1 MDLSGKSR
9 YALIFQTQP
18 FTSVFSLRILS
29 AKAWED
35 RPIVL
40 RQIDQIGD
48 KSSVAFSFLDLVAE
62 LLTRFFSI
70 KVGRYASP
78 NR

>member
-1 MDLSGKSR
+1 MDLNGKSR
-9 YALIFQTQP
+9 YVLIFQTKP

-62 LLTRFFSI
+62 PSTGFFSI
-70 KVGRYASP
+70 KVDCHASP
-78 NR
+78 H

>member
-1 MDLSGKSR
+1 MGLNGKLR
-9 YALIFQTQP
+9 RARTVRTQS

-48 KSSVAFSFLDLVAE
+48 KSLVASRPWTW
-62 LLTRFFSI
+62 LLSC
-70 KVGRYASP
+70 
-78 NR
+78 

>member
-9 YALIFQTQP
+9 YTLIFQTQP

-48 KSSVAFSFLDLVAE
+48 KSSVAFSFLDLIAE
-62 LLTRFFSI
+62 SSTCFFSI
-70 KVGRYASP
+70 KVDRCTSLH
-78 NR
+78 R